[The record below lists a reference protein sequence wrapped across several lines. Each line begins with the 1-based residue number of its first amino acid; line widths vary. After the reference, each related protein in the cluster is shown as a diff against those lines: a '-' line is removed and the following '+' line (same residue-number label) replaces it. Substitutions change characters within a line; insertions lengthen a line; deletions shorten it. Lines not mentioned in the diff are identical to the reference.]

1 MIATYIIVFL
11 FIVIAAMIGGYVL
24 RVYILPRRIE
34 EIARLIEAGQT
45 RLAIRKLT
53 DILEKD
59 ERNPY
64 AHYLLAEAYLK
75 EKNIKFAIVEYRQV
89 LKYGRYDERF
99 KEAEVRGKLAKLYL
113 ETNAIEDAK
122 AEYLILTKLDPD
134 NFQNYFELGLI
145 YFKANTIDRASVFF
159 KKSLALNDKHEPSH
173 YYLGQIFYQSGV
185 YQDAKQS
192 FLESVKLDP
201 SNYRAHYFLGLV
213 LRQMQDYE
221 WAIRE
226 FEIAQRS
233 EELRVKCFLAKGSCH
248 LQRGLIPKAMM
259 EFERGLKFA
268 RKGSDTELGLR
279 YYLAECQEKTRDIA
293 SAIFN
298 WERIAEVKPNFRDV
312 PQKLAKYAEFRQ
324 DDRIKDFMISG
335 LSQFEHTCR
344 KIVESLGFTVHD
356 IEILSDTDIEIIATE
371 SEGKWRNTRQTN
383 RIVRILRTTD
393 TIPEKILRSLHE
405 SMRSKNATRV
415 IVITSGEFAQSAID
429 FANTRPIELYGKKEL
444 IDILKKF

>member
-1 MIATYIIVFL
+1 MVATYVIVFL
-11 FIVIAAMIGGYVL
+11 LIVISAMIGGYLL

-59 ERNPY
+59 DRNPY
-64 AHYLLAEAYLK
+64 AHYLLAEAYVK

-89 LKYGRYDERF
+89 LKYGRYDEKF
-99 KEAEVRGKLAKLYL
+99 NEAQVRTKLAKLFM
-113 ETNAIEDAK
+113 ETNAVEDAK
-122 AEYLILTKLDPD
+122 AEYLILTKLEPD

-145 YFKANTIDRASVFF
+145 YFKANTIDRAAVFF
-159 KKSLALNDKHEPSH
+159 RKSLALNDKHEPSH
-173 YYLGQIFYQSGV
+173 YYLGQIYYQSGV

-279 YYLAECQEKTRDIA
+279 YYLAECQEKTRDIP

-298 WERIAEVKPNFRDV
+298 WERIVEVKPNFRDV
-312 PQKLAKYAEFRQ
+312 SQKLAKYAEFRQ

-344 KIVESLGFTVHD
+344 KIVESLGLAVHD

-393 TIPEKILRSLHE
+393 TIQEKMLRSLHE
-405 SMRSKNATRV
+405 SMKSKNATRV

-444 IDILKKF
+444 IGILKKF

>member
-1 MIATYIIVFL
+1 MVATYTIVFL
-11 FIVIAAMIGGYVL
+11 LIVISAMIGGYVL

-34 EIARLIEAGQT
+34 EIARLIDAGQT

-59 ERNPY
+59 DRNPY
-64 AHYLLAEAYLK
+64 AHYLLAEAYMK

-99 KEAEVRGKLAKLYL
+99 NEADVRGKLAKLYM
-113 ETNAIEDAK
+113 ETNAVEDAK
-122 AEYLILTKLDPD
+122 AEYLILTKLEPD

-145 YFKANTIDRASVFF
+145 YFKANTIDRAAVFF

-173 YYLGQIFYQSGV
+173 YYLGQIYYQSGV

-279 YYLAECQEKTRDIA
+279 YYLAECQEKTRDIP

-344 KIVESLGFTVHD
+344 KIVESLGLAVHD

-383 RIVRILRTTD
+383 RIVRIFRTTD
-393 TIPEKILRSLHE
+393 TIQEKILRSLHE
-405 SMRSKNATRV
+405 SMKSKNATRV
-415 IVITSGEFAQSAID
+415 IVITSGEFSQSAID

>member
-1 MIATYIIVFL
+1 M
-11 FIVIAAMIGGYVL
+11 
-24 RVYILPRRIE
+24 
-34 EIARLIEAGQT
+34 
-45 RLAIRKLT
+45 
-53 DILEKD
+53 
-59 ERNPY
+59 
-64 AHYLLAEAYLK
+64 K

-89 LKYGRYDERF
+89 LKYGRYDEKF
-99 KEAEVRGKLAKLYL
+99 NEAQVRTKLAKLFM
-113 ETNAIEDAK
+113 ETNAVEDAK
-122 AEYLILTKLDPD
+122 AEYLILTKLEPD

-145 YFKANTIDRASVFF
+145 YFKANTIDRAAVFF
-159 KKSLALNDKHEPSH
+159 RKSLALNDKHEPSH
-173 YYLGQIFYQSGV
+173 YYLGQIYYQSGV

-279 YYLAECQEKTRDIA
+279 YYLAECQEKTRDIP

-298 WERIAEVKPNFRDV
+298 WERIVEVKPNFRDV
-312 PQKLAKYAEFRQ
+312 SQKLAKYAEFRQ

-344 KIVESLGFTVHD
+344 KIVESLGLAVHD

-393 TIPEKILRSLHE
+393 TIQEKMLRSLHE
-405 SMRSKNATRV
+405 SMKSKNATRV

-444 IDILKKF
+444 IGILKKF